1 MKYAKKMKL
10 VDIGEVSAIEKN
22 YSSGIISDSDYVQPR
37 MLSSLDRVMR
47 GILERKDL
55 DDGSKWTL
63 YNQTLHRYLNFV
75 KNQQNQQPQQQSL
88 QSENDH
94 QLIDSSLDLNHS
106 FNSIDF
112 TTTDSNTTDFNH
124 TFNRSIDS
132 SKGSSSNSR
141 ISGINPLR
149 DSLDSIAAPKVRE
162 FFANVRDNAANTVP
176 SDVPERELSQMSMD
190 ISEFSSAK
198 PAEKSKTT
206 SKTGRQKRRARN
218 VPYNRFQHYM
228 GNPTKPRALAKRHNE
243 SIFNPPRSSK
253 LLITGWTPTSAK

>member
-10 VDIGEVSAIEKN
+10 VDIDEVNTIEKN
-22 YSSGIISDSDYVQPR
+22 YTPGIISDSDYVQPR

-88 QSENDH
+88 QSKNDH
-94 QLIDSSLDLNHS
+94 QLIDNSLDLNHS
-106 FNSIDF
+106 FNTIDF
-112 TTTDSNTTDFNH
+112 STTDSNTTDFNH

-149 DSLDSIAAPKVRE
+149 DSLDSITAPQVRE
-162 FFANVRDNAANTVP
+162 FFANVRDQAANTTT
-176 SDVPERELSQMSMD
+176 SNEPERELSNMD
-190 ISEFSSAK
+190 VSEFIIAK
-198 PAEKSKTT
+198 PAEKSKTS
-206 SKTGRQKRRARN
+206 SKTVRQKRRARN

-228 GNPTKPRALAKRHNE
+228 GQPTKSRALAKRHNE

-253 LLITGWTPTSAK
+253 LLIASWTPTSAK